1 MRSISVLAALV
12 VLAGCH
18 PGADDVAPTADHAVT
33 AEQAPMQAKRI
44 TIDADGL
51 DQETIREIAE
61 HIEGIGEIASVQVR
75 VHKDD
80 TGHTAIAVEVA
91 GRDLPT
97 DAYLL
102 EEIRSFAGMENAT
115 VVVDAVHADDVAPDP
130 MYADKDK
137 TPEQI
142 KAEVTER
149 LRQQGI
155 EGKVYVDVHDEDGER
170 RVEVRVEANEDGRPP
185 TDPTSDLAPTL
196 AN

>member
-1 MRSISVLAALV
+1 MRSISVLAAFV
-12 VLAGCH
+12 ALAACH
-18 PGADDVAPTADHAVT
+18 PGADDVTPTADRAAT

-51 DQETIREIAE
+51 DREAIREIAE
-61 HIEGIGEIASVQVR
+61 HIEGIGEIASVQVQVR
-75 VHKDD
+75 KDD
-80 TGHTAIAVEVA
+80 TGHTAIEVEVA

-102 EEIRSFAGMENAT
+102 EEIKSFAGMEYAT
-115 VVVDAVHADDVAPDP
+115 VGVDAVHADDVAPDP

-142 KAEVTER
+142 KAEVIER
-149 LRQQGI
+149 LREQGI
-155 EGKVYVDVHDEDGER
+155 EGTVSVDVHDEDGER
-170 RVEVRVEANEDGRPP
+170 RVEVRVEADEDVSPP
-185 TDPTSDLAPTL
+185 TDAGSDLAPTQ